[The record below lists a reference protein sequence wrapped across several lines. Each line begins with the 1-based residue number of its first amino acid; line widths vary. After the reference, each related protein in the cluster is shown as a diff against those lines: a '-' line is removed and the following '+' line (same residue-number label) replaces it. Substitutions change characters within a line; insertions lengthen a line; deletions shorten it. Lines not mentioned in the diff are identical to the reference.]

1 MLPGEDIRLKGSRLN
16 DFSTMALM
24 FDSAGPWGFP
34 PHGPRS
40 PVGAVPGRRLGP

>member
-34 PHGPRS
+34 PTAQGAPSVPFR
-40 PVGAVPGRRLGP
+40 VGG